1 MLNEKD
7 VIDLIKDI
15 GVDINTNKISYE
27 ATLASMGIDS
37 LDIFNIL
44 VELETKT
51 GQKVP
56 DDDVDKLTTIN
67 AIVQYFS

>member
-7 VIDLIKDI
+7 VIDIIKGI
-15 GVDINTNKISYE
+15 GIDINTNKISRE
-27 ATLASMGIDS
+27 VTLASIGIDS

-44 VELETKT
+44 VELEEKT

-56 DDDVDKLTTIN
+56 DEDVDKLTTIN
-67 AIVQYFS
+67 SIVQYFS